1 MGWTMNDAEIIRR
14 MTQAGVPR
22 TCWNVSTSN
31 TGRMHLKAF
40 AESMKTRKADREL
53 NTVALI
59 RGSAD
64 NSRTPS
70 MPLLDTEM
78 MAKELVLA
86 GILTRYLPFSV
97 FCRELRINER
107 HMPEGDRLAEVFG
120 VGAFVIPDM
129 VLNSDATPDQIEAVD
144 FLTSHAYQGGVLV
157 MAVPTRRP
165 AHWPQ
170 TLTRLLTESAT
181 IFEAQ

>member
-1 MGWTMNDAEIIRR
+1 MNDAEIIRR

-31 TGRMHLKAF
+31 TGRMHFKAF

-59 RGSAD
+59 RGAAASPRD
-64 NSRTPS
+64 SNLS
-70 MPLLDTEM
+70 LLDVEM

-86 GILTRYLPFSV
+86 GILTSYLPFSML
-97 FCRELRINER
+97 CRELRINER
-107 HMPEGDRLAEVFG
+107 HMPEGNRLEAVFG
-120 VGAFVIPDM
+120 TGAIVVPDM
-129 VLNSDATPDQIEAVD
+129 VVNSDASPEQVEALD
-144 FLTSHAYQGGVLV
+144 FLLSHTYQGGVLV
-157 MAVPTRRP
+157 LAITGRRP
-165 AHWPQ
+165 AHGPA
-170 TLTRLLTESAT
+170 TFTRLLTESAT